1 MAKERV
7 QIDKVKNKILETNFV
22 EFATAYSRH
31 PEILSPMIAVASGK
45 EIAGS
50 NLGIGWAYCDK
61 PLIMIE
67 KAHTHEFDQY
77 LIFIGG
83 DSSNFLDFD
92 AEIEVGLDGKT
103 KHVTTASYIFVPKG
117 MSHCPLIVKKVN
129 KPFVFV
135 DARLT
140 KEASVRPA

>member
-7 QIDKVKNKILETNFV
+7 QIDKVKNKILEPYVV

-31 PEILSPMIAVASGK
+31 PEIVSPMIAAAATK
-45 EIAGS
+45 DLAGS

-61 PLIMIE
+61 PLVMIE
-67 KAHTHEFDQY
+67 KAHTHEFDQF
-77 LIFIGG
+77 LFFISG
-83 DSSNFLDFD
+83 DSSNFLEFD
-92 AEIEVGLDGKT
+92 AEIELGLDNKT
-103 KHVTTASYIFVPKG
+103 KHITTASYVFVPKG
-117 MSHCPLIVKKVN
+117 MFHCPLIVKRVT
-129 KPFVFV
+129 KPFVFI